1 MNNDIDITLPN
12 YDVWRDLITRKQS
25 NGFSW
30 EDIKTF
36 NGKDVQSI
44 LDGFVENGTYP
55 KLTVEQ
61 WNKIV
66 EDERQKENT
75 ELELRQIE
83 ESSAPIIFDANRYEN
98 NHIDDVPGDRRSS
111 WQLYRK
117 YLKDDEKLSDQ
128 TIDQIECST
137 LRILQKMSRGE
148 EGNQTTLIKG
158 LVVGNVQ
165 SGKTA
170 NMAALMTM
178 AADYG
183 WNFFIILSGTIENL
197 RQQTETRL
205 YETFKKCSKNLM
217 WQTLSK
223 LGSNKAIDP

>member
-1 MNNDIDITLPN
+1 MDIDITLPN

-98 NHIDDVPGDRRSS
+98 NHID
-111 WQLYRK
+111 
-117 YLKDDEKLSDQ
+117 
-128 TIDQIECST
+128 
-137 LRILQKMSRGE
+137 
-148 EGNQTTLIKG
+148 
-158 LVVGNVQ
+158 
-165 SGKTA
+165 
-170 NMAALMTM
+170 
-178 AADYG
+178 
-183 WNFFIILSGTIENL
+183 
-197 RQQTETRL
+197 
-205 YETFKKCSKNLM
+205 
-217 WQTLSK
+217 
-223 LGSNKAIDP
+223 

>member
-1 MNNDIDITLPN
+1 MDIDITLPN

-98 NHIDDVPGDRRSS
+98 NHIDDVP
-111 WQLYRK
+111 
-117 YLKDDEKLSDQ
+117 Q

-223 LGSNKAIDP
+223 LGSNKAIDHKFQNLFDDSNTRYFNVCLKN